1 MLEKKNTYVYLFKKK
16 KKGEQ
21 CQYLKL
27 VSLLNILVMASS

>member
-1 MLEKKNTYVYLFKKK
+1 MLEKKITYVYPLKK
-16 KKGEQ
+16 KKGKQ

>member
-1 MLEKKNTYVYLFKKK
+1 MLEKKITYVYPLKKK
-16 KKGEQ
+16 KKGKQ